1 MTEQVLELLKRLRV
15 CTEDEEMLLLLCRT
29 ACSRL
34 DGMLKDGVTAEDCGE
49 SYLLAAAWLAMDLL
63 EDVGDG
69 AGVTALSAGDLTVRR
84 EGSSQGKR
92 KDRAVELLAPYLKTE
107 GFVFLG
113 VKG

>member
-29 ACSRL
+29 ACGRL

-49 SYLLAAAWLAMDLL
+49 SYLLAAAWLAMDWL
-63 EDVGDG
+63 EDMGDG
-69 AGVTALSAGDLTVRR
+69 ANITSLSAGDLTVRR
-84 EGSSQGKR
+84 EGGGQGRMKG
-92 KDRAVELLAPYLKTE
+92 KAVELLAPYLKTE
-107 GFVFLG
+107 GFMFLG